1 MTIAL
6 RKQRL
11 ASLPHISF
19 GPFRFLHGLPWLML
33 AAAMRF
39 MAGNGWGIAL
49 PATII
54 ADFCVL
60 YAFLV
65 TAQRSIEISGGQT
78 SIGELEPQEQFRF
91 SLAILWRLGL
101 LMILATYAV
110 DFTFSVRSANATMN
124 GIDGLAFDQVTA
136 IGKFWSAAIGA
147 LALLMVVR
155 AEQSGGR
162 IAFFEAVGEFGRRW
176 FWLGIAVVM
185 LGLINLGF
193 SFGQGLVRN
202 VVFSFWQNSP
212 SSQTIKNLIYFA
224 FVFGFAML
232 RLWVTLLVLTYG
244 LKLSYIHDG
253 Q

>member
-11 ASLPHISF
+11 ATLPHISF
-19 GPFRFLHGLPWLML
+19 GPFRFLHALPWLML

-39 MAGNGWGIAL
+39 MAGNGWGITL

-54 ADFCVL
+54 AHFCVL

-78 SIGELEPQEQFRF
+78 SIGDLEPREQFRF
-91 SLAILWRLGL
+91 SLAILWRIGL
-101 LMILATYAV
+101 LMILATIAV
-110 DFTFSVRSANATMN
+110 DVTFSGHSAPSMMS
-124 GIDGLAFDQVTA
+124 GIDGLAFDQFTA

-147 LALLMVVR
+147 LTLLIVVR
-155 AEQSGGR
+155 AEQYGGR
-162 IAFFEAVGEFGRRW
+162 IAFFKAVGEFGKRW
-176 FWLGIAVVM
+176 FWLGGAVAV
-185 LGLINLGF
+185 LGLVNLGF

-212 SSQTIKNLIYFA
+212 SSQTIKNLIYFT

-232 RLWVTLLVLTYG
+232 RLWVTLLILTYG
-244 LKLSYIHDG
+244 LKQSYTHDG
-253 Q
+253 